1 MERLKRKTDVFLL
14 KWKNSADKLPLIIKG
29 ARQIGKTEAVEHFA
43 RNNYKNIV
51 EINFALQKQ
60 YKSSIE
66 QQKSRPASVPG
77 GNGEEKSQKR

>member
-51 EINFALQKQ
+51 EIKPLPLKA
-60 YKSSIE
+60 
-66 QQKSRPASVPG
+66 V
-77 GNGEEKSQKR
+77 